1 MLILLSA
8 ISLLNRDLWGLW
20 PISGKRFQSLLC
32 NMYKNRILNLQRA
45 KLLKKK
51 KVKEKRKSTTK
62 VSASVPDCGNKA
74 KIQDE
79 ALYCTSCS
87 NILGSPI
94 LRPLQIGCS
103 CSLYCRENFNQRNSE
118 AHKSKLD
125 TPLTGGKDG
134 KNSKKIQVTGA
145 FK

>member
-8 ISLLNRDLWGLW
+8 IPFFVKQGLTGIMAYIRKTVFS
-20 PISGKRFQSLLC
+20 PFSAIFIKMGFLTFKGQNSF
-32 NMYKNRILNLQRA
+32 
-45 KLLKKK
+45 KKK

-62 VSASVPDCGNKA
+62 VSTSVPDCGNKA

-134 KNSKKIQVTGA
+134 KNH
-145 FK
+145 

>member
-1 MLILLSA
+1 MLTWLSA
-8 ISLLNRDLWGLW
+8 VSFLVNQGFAGITDKIRTVFSLFCS
-20 PISGKRFQSLLC
+20 I
-32 NMYKNRILNLQRA
+32 YKNRIPLSFKGKNSF
-45 KLLKKK
+45 KKR
-51 KVKEKRKSTTK
+51 KRKSTTK
-62 VSASVPDCGNKA
+62 VSTQVPDCGNKA

-87 NILGSPI
+87 NVLGSPI

-118 AHKSKLD
+118 ARKSKLD

-134 KNSKKIQVTGA
+134 KTH
-145 FK
+145 